1 VKLQE
6 YERQVATVLP
16 FGEQQPLNAAA
27 DDAGIVFE
35 SVTAHPPE
43 ETLHVKA
50 HVYVW
55 NKPPQETLDP
65 AIWSYDTFV
74 KDNLHK
80 WVGSEAYRN
89 SYADVD
95 KARELVGIDQ
105 SIVAQRMQKTTSA
118 SPQDLKSISSPGKD
132 QEYVFGHPM
141 LKYFCFEDGYVNL
154 NNGRF
159 LHEILLYAAA
169 SDACR
174 FLWVMPSPSF

>member
-50 HVYVW
+50 QVYVW

-80 WVGSEAYRN
+80 WVGSEAHRN

-105 SIVAQRMQKTTSA
+105 SIIAQRMQKTASA
-118 SPQDLKSISSPGKD
+118 SPQDLKSISSAGKD

-159 LHEILLYAAA
+159 LHEILLYG
-169 SDACR
+169 SS
-174 FLWVMPSPSF
+174 L